1 LNMLTGG
8 RPEMIQRLLAQLL
21 LSSQEDRK
29 ELAEIMANGDRQSLG
44 DMAHKIKGA
53 ARIIQAS
60 EVIEH
65 CEALEDACNEKTSA
79 EVITARHQAINAAMI
94 ELEHAL
100 RAQRVG
106 DK

>member
-1 LNMLTGG
+1 
-8 RPEMIQRLLAQLL
+8 LL

-29 ELAEIMANGDRQSLG
+29 ELAATMASGNRQSLG

-65 CEALEDACNEKTSA
+65 CEALEDACNEAASA
-79 EVITARHQAINAAMI
+79 EVITARHQAIDAAMI
-94 ELEHAL
+94 ELETAL
-100 RAQRVG
+100 RAQQVDG
-106 DK
+106 T